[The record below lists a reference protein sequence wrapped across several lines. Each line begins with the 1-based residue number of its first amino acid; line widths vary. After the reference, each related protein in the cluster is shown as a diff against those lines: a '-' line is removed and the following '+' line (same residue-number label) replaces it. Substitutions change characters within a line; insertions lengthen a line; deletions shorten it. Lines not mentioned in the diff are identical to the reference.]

1 MLSLLLSL
9 LRSFFAPANPPSFLP
24 FFPFPLPLPCFI
36 YPFLS
41 YREHIAWLELGE
53 LSALGNDAADPT
65 GKAGKKKELGVCLE
79 VETIQDAFGRM
90 KAGVLSFSKYVVA
103 YYAQ

>member
-1 MLSLLLSL
+1 MLSL
-9 LRSFFAPANPPSFLP
+9 LRSFFAPANPPSIHP
-24 FFPFPLPLPCFI
+24 FFPFPLPLPFFI

-103 YYAQ
+103 YDAQ

>member
-1 MLSLLLSL
+1 LCLLP
-9 LRSFFAPANPPSFLP
+9 FPFAP
-24 FFPFPLPLPCFI
+24 
-36 YPFLS
+36 

-65 GKAGKKKELGVCLE
+65 GKAGKKKEMGVCLE

-90 KAGVLSFSKYVVA
+90 KAGVLSFSKCVMVA
-103 YYAQ
+103 LLTRALLARDATY